1 MHHSRLL
8 PLFAA
13 SLAGLVLASSAR
25 AAAGPPSVKTLAYQ
39 ERLGTAA
46 VAAVMPALMPRFD
59 QFMAAGGVHI
69 ECRINARGQ
78 VQDVKVRTGRPN
90 RFVQET
96 CIKMLKRTTF
106 PKIPKEVQAELG
118 KNWLDFTVQFGG

>member
-1 MHHSRLL
+1 MHCSRLL
-8 PLFAA
+8 SLLAA
-13 SLAGLVLASSAR
+13 LLAGLVVASSTN
-25 AAAGPPSVKTLAYQ
+25 AAGGPPSAKTLAYQ

-46 VAAVMPALMPRFD
+46 VAAVMPALMPRVD

-96 CIKMLKRTTF
+96 CAKVLKRTTF
-106 PKIPKEVQAELG
+106 PKIPKEVQTELG

>member
-1 MHHSRLL
+1 MHQSRLWSWL
-8 PLFAA
+8 AVALAA
-13 SLAGLVLASSAR
+13 VMLASSTH
-25 AAAGPPSVKTLAYQ
+25 AAGGPPSASTLAYQ

-46 VAAVMPALMPRFD
+46 VAAVMPSLMPRVD

-96 CIKMLKRTTF
+96 CVKVLRRTTF
-106 PKIPKEVQAELG
+106 PKIPKEVQTELR

>member
-1 MHHSRLL
+1 MHQSRLW
-8 PLFAA
+8 
-13 SLAGLVLASSAR
+13 SWLAVVLGAVMVASSSH
-25 AAAGPPSVKTLAYQ
+25 AAGGPPSATTLAYQ

-46 VAAVMPALMPRFD
+46 VAAVMPALMPRVD

-96 CIKMLKRTTF
+96 CVKVLRRTTF
-106 PKIPKEVQAELG
+106 PKIPKEVQTELR
-118 KNWLDFTVQFGG
+118 KDWLDFTVQFGG

>member
-1 MHHSRLL
+1 
-8 PLFAA
+8 
-13 SLAGLVLASSAR
+13 
-25 AAAGPPSVKTLAYQ
+25 
-39 ERLGTAA
+39 
-46 VAAVMPALMPRFD
+46 MPALMPRLD
-59 QFMAAGGVHI
+59 QFAAAGGVHI

-78 VQDVKVRTGRPN
+78 VQDVKVRTGRAN

-96 CIKMLKRTTF
+96 CIKVLKRTIF